1 MVARLKDTILLVG
14 GNVERAALREIF
26 GDTYD
31 TLEAESIRQAVML
44 MEQNYACIACVM
56 MDIPKPKKAEAAMM
70 MKACLH
76 GTAEEIPVVA
86 FIHEEEKTNEAESA
100 FTMGV
105 SDVVSKPYEPAMIRR
120 RVQEKAFL

>member
-14 GNVERAALREIF
+14 GKAERAALREIF

-31 TLEAESIRQAVML
+31 TLEAESIRQGVML

-70 MKACLH
+70 MKACRH

-86 FIHEEEKTNEAESA
+86 FIIMAASA
-100 FTMGV
+100 FFGLEISIITQ
-105 SDVVSKPYEPAMIRR
+105 AM
-120 RVQEKAFL
+120 QA

>member
-31 TLEAESIRQAVML
+31 TLEAESIRQGVML

-56 MDIPKPKKAEAAMM
+56 MDIPKPKKTEAAMM
-70 MKACLH
+70 MKACRH

-86 FIHEEEKTNEAESA
+86 VIHEEGKSNEAELA

-120 RVQEKAFL
+120 RL